1 MSEDALDG
9 LTEVEDL
16 LHIVGEGNSLPLLDY
31 HLKTVNSTFRESGEG
46 EGGGEGR
53 RERKRERENPSCDS
67 LTLITHKERE
77 NT

>member
-53 RERKRERENPSCDS
+53 RERKREREKIHHVTAS
-67 LTLITHKERE
+67 L
-77 NT
+77 